1 LAYNLLPDDLWG
13 QIFYL
18 WMKAFNWI
26 KLIPMNDQ
34 MRLSENKQD
43 KAVKDDRILALIP
56 AYNEHQHIA
65 AVVSLTHTYLP
76 VLVVDDGS
84 ADETSQLARES
95 GAVVLRQ
102 EPNQGKGAAMARGFT
117 YALENGYE
125 AVITLDGDGQ
135 HDPAE
140 IPEFVTEFNSQHSD
154 LIIGERDFRQMPFVR
169 MCSNT
174 LGTWMFSGAMRQYIP
189 DNQSGYRLISA
200 NLMKAMLASQ
210 NHGFEFEVEM
220 ILRCVLEKQKL
231 SWIRIETIYA
241 GQNSHIQPLKHAWR
255 FFLITISTSRIV
267 RVHLKQK

>member
-1 LAYNLLPDDLWG
+1 
-13 QIFYL
+13 
-18 WMKAFNWI
+18 
-26 KLIPMNDQ
+26 MNDQ
-34 MRLSENKQD
+34 MRLLESEQAKVED
-43 KAVKDDRILALIP
+43 GARILALIP

-65 AVVSLTHTYLP
+65 TVVSLALTYLP

-84 ADETSQLARES
+84 ADETSRLARES

-117 YALENGYE
+117 YALENNYD

-140 IPEFVTEFNSQHSD
+140 IPDFVAEFNDRHSD
-154 LIIGERDFRQMPFVR
+154 LIIGERDFRKMPFVR

-174 LGTWMFSGAMRQYIP
+174 LGTWMFSRAMRQYIP

-200 NLMKAMLASQ
+200 NLMRAMLASH

-241 GQNSHIQPLKHAWR
+241 GESSHIQPIKHAWR
-255 FFLITISTSRIV
+255 FILITINTRRIV
-267 RVHLKQK
+267 RAQRKRK